1 MSAKG
6 RRRGLALMAAG
17 ALAASAPA
25 RATPLDAPFAD
36 ALAEAYLT
44 NPQLATERQ
53 RLREIDEGVPRALS
67 GWRPQVA
74 ITAAAG
80 ASAQFDNI
88 DTQHDPERRLPQAA
102 VGSITQPLYTGG
114 QVRAQ
119 VAQSE
124 ALVRA
129 QRAALQ
135 ASESEV
141 LLAAATAYLDVA
153 RDEVI
158 VDLNRHQDSVLER
171 SLHASELA
179 AAAGAATGADVAQG
193 RARLADQRS
202 ATAKVE
208 GELGHSRAVF
218 EQQVGHAPGLLT
230 IPVALPAVSDG
241 PPRILDLAATANFDV
256 AEARLALQAS
266 QAGIDIVRAGLLP
279 KLSIVVEGERF
290 REIDVQQFH
299 QRDNIAESLLEL
311 TVPLY
316 QGGAVSADT
325 RRAKEA
331 ALRSGL
337 QVETILR
344 MTRQQAMTA
353 IDLLAAT
360 KRQVAQQQVSIAANV
375 VAERGIARQQSVGA
389 RTVIEVL
396 NAQQELL
403 TARVNL
409 VSALRD
415 RYVACLDLLAVTGGL
430 SAAALALPVPLY
442 DPEAHYKR
450 TRDRWYGTDPAR

>member
-1 MSAKG
+1 MSVIG
-6 RRRGLALMAAG
+6 RWCAMVLVAACSLAL
-17 ALAASAPA
+17 PA
-25 RATPLDAPFAD
+25 RAAPLDAPFAD

-53 RLREIDEGVPRALS
+53 RLREIDEGVPRALA

-74 ITAAAG
+74 ITADAG
-80 ASAQFDNI
+80 ASAQFDNL

-102 VGSITQPLYTGG
+102 IGSITQPIYTGG

-119 VAQSE
+119 VAQAE

-135 ASESEV
+135 ASETAV

-153 RDEVI
+153 RDQMI
-158 VDLNRHQDSVLER
+158 VTLNRRQDTVLER
-171 SLHASELA
+171 SLHASALA
-179 AAAGAATGADVAQG
+179 AAAGALTEADVAQG

-202 ATAKVE
+202 ATAMVE
-208 GELGHSRAVF
+208 GELGQSRAVF
-218 EQQVGHAPGLLT
+218 EQQVGRPPGVLA
-230 IPVALPAVSDG
+230 IPALLPAVPG
-241 PPRILDLAATANFDV
+241 EAARILDLAATANFDV

-266 QAGIDIVRAGLLP
+266 EAGIDIVRAGLLP
-279 KLSIVVEGERF
+279 KISIVVEGERF
-290 REIDVQQFH
+290 REIDVQQLH

-311 TVPLY
+311 TLPLY
-316 QGGAVSADT
+316 QGGGVAADT

-331 ALRSGL
+331 AQRGVL
-337 QVETILR
+337 QVDTVLR

-353 IDLLAAT
+353 IDLAAAAD
-360 KRQVAQQQVSIAANV
+360 RRVAQQQVSIDANI
-375 VAERGIARQQSVGA
+375 VAERGVARQQSVGA

-403 TARVNL
+403 AARVNL

-415 RYVACLDLLAVTGGL
+415 RAVARLQVLAVTGGL
-430 SAAALALPVPLY
+430 SATGLDLPVPLY
-442 DPEAHYKR
+442 DPEAHYRR
-450 TRDRWYGTDPAR
+450 TRNRWYGTEPAR